1 MYFIVGLWYNKPT
14 IKLFL
19 EEVRYVGSEEEKYT
33 QEGSGLRTKSWTPEG
48 GN

>member
-19 EEVRYVGSEEEKYT
+19 EEIGYGGSREEKYIYCC
-33 QEGSGLRTKSWTPEG
+33 
-48 GN
+48 